1 MKLIFRRMQLCDVIA
16 VSKLESKL
24 FTDPWP
30 KKSFINEVLANDI
43 SFPFVVEEND
53 KIIGYIICWYYLKEL
68 HIGNIAVSREK
79 QGKGIGKLILKYI
92 FTRFPDFEKS
102 FLEVRES
109 NKIAINLYHNFG
121 FKTTYR
127 RKSYYSNGEDALVM
141 VKIREYNHI
150 KEK

>member
-1 MKLIFRRMQLCDVIA
+1 MQLIDIRT
-16 VSKLESKL
+16 VSKLESEL
-24 FTDPWP
+24 FADPWP
-30 KKSFINEVLANDI
+30 KTSFINEVLARQI

-53 KIIGYIICWYYLKEL
+53 KIIGYIICWYYSKEL
-68 HIGNIAVSREK
+68 HIGNIAVSTEK

-92 FTRFPDFEKS
+92 FEKFPDFEKS

-109 NKIAINLYHNFG
+109 NKIAINLYNGFG

-127 RKSYYSNGEDALVM
+127 RRSYYSNGEDALVM

-150 KEK
+150 KDK